1 MKFNLKALI
10 LLSLVTLPSFFH
22 VASAENT
29 PEEARSFQEFL
40 TYPHVEKGL
49 SAIANHDY
57 GRAVAEFKQAR
68 SWSTERPETALYLA
82 NAYNLDGQYQNAV
95 EVLEAQL
102 IYTPKN
108 ATVISALGNNRKA
121 YDLQLLE
128 KGRALEN
135 NISELQTYLADNKP
149 FFFDAYDEHG
159 WVDLLAKAFAKEPER
174 ILSFTPHFATNQAY
188 QDQIVLEAAL
198 TSGNQ
203 VFASAYIKELA
214 SKLNKDPQ
222 LVEFLS
228 YQLAK
233 DGGTA
238 QAIQILMQAY
248 PFVDASPQLQ
258 KKLVLRLAT
267 MIEQNPKL
275 VSTTELGI
283 LAKPMN
289 SFDLRG
295 IQANLFAALKNCSV
309 VRSLLSDFSIPH
321 SETEW
326 RLLGQ
331 CYQVNQPGLAEYA
344 YQKAMA
350 MNPNIVNTRAYAYQ
364 AFAVKNYSQSLS
376 AWRSMDIKEMSNQDL
391 ESAALTA
398 ISAQEPQYALDYLA
412 QLDQRS
418 APKDALY
425 WWLEAQLELK
435 EYPSIA
441 AEDLKKAI
449 ALAPTVAYYNQL
461 ASIQQELNQT
471 TEATS
476 SLETALKLDPS
487 NTNTQASLAYAYY
500 QNGQMAQARTLFL
513 SANQAQPDD
522 SRTIKQLAY
531 TDQKLGLN
539 EEALKYTELAI
550 DDYHLQA
557 PDDLT
562 AENQNQLFGLQR
574 MHEDL
579 TRRWT
584 FSVDATGGNQVT
596 TVPNSGQPG
605 LTSRSYSQ
613 AEAAYRLGDPAID
626 DGKTFSAYSRVFAGS
641 GTLNTALP
649 LYAPMAAA
657 GFRWKPIGSQN
668 INLAVEE
675 QTPLDHVAGN
685 QTQAMLRA
693 SASFLNSGA
702 YSDDWHPTG
711 PGWVAQNLYLDAAH
725 YMTSGLTSL
734 TSDYRISYH
743 DKIVIGQTI
752 EPYTH
757 LQLNTL
763 NNQVNHDLRVGL
775 GVRWNYWSGNTQ
787 YNAYP
792 SKVYIGLEAQH
803 AFTTYLNEK
812 NVIFL
817 SLGGRW

>member
-1 MKFNLKALI
+1 MKLNLKALA
-10 LLSLVTLPSFFH
+10 LLSLMTLPSIFQM
-22 VASAENT
+22 ASAENA
-29 PEEARSFQEFL
+29 PEQSRSFQEFL

-49 SAIANHDY
+49 SAIDNHDY
-57 GRAVAEFKQAR
+57 TRAIEEFKQAR
-68 SWSTERPETALYLA
+68 SWSTENPETALYLA
-82 NAYNLDGQYQNAV
+82 NAYNLDKQYQNAV

-102 IYTPKN
+102 AYTPKN
-108 ATVISALGNNRKA
+108 AAIASALENNRKA

-128 KGRALEN
+128 KGRALEG
-135 NISELQTYLADNKP
+135 NISELQTYITETKAY
-149 FFFDAYDEHG
+149 FYDAYDEHG
-159 WVDLLAKAFAKEPER
+159 WIDLLAKAYAREPEH
-174 ILSFTPHFATNQAY
+174 ILSFTPRFASNQAY
-188 QDQIVLEAAL
+188 QEQIVLQTAI
-198 TSGNQ
+198 TSGNT

-214 SKLNKDPQ
+214 PKLSQDPQ

-233 DGGTA
+233 DRGTA

-248 PFVDASPQLQ
+248 PYAHASPPLQ
-258 KKLVLRLAT
+258 KKLVLRLANL
-267 MIEQNPKL
+267 IEQNPKL
-275 VSTTELGI
+275 VSANELAV

-289 SFDLRG
+289 SSDLRG
-295 IQANLFAALKNCSV
+295 IQANLFAGLKNCGV
-309 VRSLLSDFSIPH
+309 VRSLLSDFSEPH

-350 MNPNIVNTRAYAYQ
+350 LNPNIVNTRAYAYQ
-364 AFAVKNYSQSLS
+364 AFAVKNYPQSLS
-376 AWRSMDIKEMSNQDL
+376 AWRSMDIKEMSNRDL

-398 ISAQEPQYALDYLA
+398 INAQEPQYASTWLA
-412 QLDQRS
+412 QLDQRN
-418 APKDALY
+418 APKDSLY
-425 WWLEAQLELK
+425 WWLKAQLELK
-435 EYPSIA
+435 EHPAIA

-449 ALAPTVAYYNQL
+449 ALSPTVAYYSQL

-471 TEATS
+471 AEATS
-476 SLETALKLDPS
+476 SLEAALKLDPS
-487 NTNTQASLAYAYY
+487 NTKTQASLGYAYY
-500 QNGQMAQARTLFL
+500 QNGQMTRARTLFL
-513 SANQAQPDD
+513 SAHQAQPDD
-522 SRTIKQLAY
+522 SGTIEQLAY
-531 TDQKLGLN
+531 IDQKLGLN
-539 EEALKYTELAI
+539 KEALKYTELAI
-550 DDYHLQA
+550 DNYRLQA
-557 PDDLT
+557 PSDLT
-562 AENQNQLFGLQR
+562 TENENQLFGLQR

-584 FSVDATGGNQVT
+584 FTVDATGGNQVT

-693 SASFLNSGA
+693 SASFLNSGT

-711 PGWVAQNLYLDAAH
+711 PGWLAQNLYLDAAH

-743 DKIVIGQTI
+743 DKIEIGQTI

-757 LQLNTL
+757 LQFNTL